1 MRILRWVL
9 IVWSF
14 LGGAGAGFLFIVFLD
29 ALGASAVEVGA
40 ALLWAVMYVL
50 NLVYLLRSVPKGPGG
65 KV

>member
-9 IVWSF
+9 IVWSV
-14 LGGAGAGFLFIVFLD
+14 LSGAGAVFLFAMLADV
-29 ALGASAVEVGA
+29 LGPGDVVVGLI
-40 ALLWAVMYVL
+40 LLWVVMYGL